1 MMHVKIGSIFTMAL
15 ALGCLFSQVAMGTE
29 ENTISTTGTA
39 DIERKPDI
47 SYVTLYVKGDGIL
60 MADAIKRAREKSEA
74 IQKAIKENHK
84 GIKEVEITDIEIGE
98 KGSRYWSSE
107 KEDEP
112 PRPQVTKRMRITIPP
127 DQILAHQII
136 DTAIREGAVMQ
147 IPSSTHYSGELHS
160 IVIYGL
166 LDASA
171 AEDEAKKKAFEDAK
185 TKAQEM
191 AALASKKIGDVVSI
205 SCGRSI
211 TFPGRMYISGR
222 QADFPT
228 EYVGIDPNKI
238 DISYSL
244 SVTFQLLK

>member
-1 MMHVKIGSIFTMAL
+1 MKVKVVSILTMAL
-15 ALGCLFSQVAMGTE
+15 ALGCLFSQAVMGTE

-47 SYVTLYVKGDGIL
+47 AYVTLYIKGDGIL
-60 MADAIKRAREKSEA
+60 MEDAIKRAREKSET
-74 IQKAIKENHK
+74 IQKTLKENYK

-98 KGSRYWSSE
+98 KGSKYWSSE

-112 PRPQVTKRMRITIPP
+112 PRPQVTKRMRISIPP
-127 DQILAHQII
+127 DPILAYQII

-147 IPSSTHYSGELHS
+147 IPSSTHYSGEIRS

-171 AEDEAKKKAFEDAK
+171 TEDEAKKKAFEDAK

-191 AALASKKIGDVVSI
+191 GALAGKKIGEVVSI
-205 SCGRSI
+205 GCGRNV
-211 TFPGRMYISGR
+211 TFPGGMYLSGR
-222 QADFPT
+222 KVDFPT
-228 EYVGIDPNKI
+228 EYIGIDPNKI

-244 SVTFQLLK
+244 SVTFELLK